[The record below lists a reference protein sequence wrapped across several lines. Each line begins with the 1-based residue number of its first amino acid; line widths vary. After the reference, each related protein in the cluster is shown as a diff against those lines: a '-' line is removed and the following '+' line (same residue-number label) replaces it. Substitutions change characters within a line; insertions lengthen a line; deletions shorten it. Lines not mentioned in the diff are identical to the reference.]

1 MSDRLADPSGPITL
15 SISSLTLAWKLKR
28 NTLSG
33 WQPCLKESTTIF
45 LSENKNTN
53 FTVFTGNNLCVKVGI
68 CGSYSECKY
77 QLSCGSDNTY
87 KYFLNWICLAKMQLL
102 LKCYDIKR
110 VLTTL

>member
-77 QLSCGSDNTY
+77 QLSCGSDSTN
-87 KYFLNWICLAKMQLL
+87 KSD
-102 LKCYDIKR
+102 LKPTGG
-110 VLTTL
+110 VAFA